1 MYEVYSDK
9 IYDLQEKNP
18 KVTLKVRENG
28 DRGVHIENLTYV
40 VVWNESDA
48 FEVIEEG
55 LLNHQILDAS
65 MGRTTIRSTIMC
77 SFFIQ
82 SSVGE
87 TYQDMKYSGLLQ

>member
-18 KVTLKVRENG
+18 KVTVKVRENG
-28 DRGVHIENLTYV
+28 NRGVHIENLTYV

-55 LLNHQILDAS
+55 LLNHQILNAS
-65 MGRTTIRSTIMC
+65 MGRTTIRSTIM
-77 SFFIQ
+77 FVFHTII
-82 SSVGE
+82 
-87 TYQDMKYSGLLQ
+87 SGRNISRYEI